1 MKKIIVMLAL
11 AMSTHMVSAQTN
23 TSVNPLVTEFIE
35 TQGVKKQ
42 MLSAKESLDEYI
54 LAENKDT
61 FSKEFDKLVDK
72 FIGKF
77 GKVVSKNLS
86 DDDVKGLTKA
96 LKDQVPYEGL
106 SEDKKTKFE
115 EELMVLQTEIGMEL
129 NELIMEYGNPELFQE

>member
-23 TSVNPLVTEFIE
+23 TSVSPLVTEFIE

>member
-1 MKKIIVMLAL
+1 MKKIIVILAL

-23 TSVNPLVTEFIE
+23 TSVSPLVTEFIE